1 MMDVDAKQ
9 IHEQKMRK
17 KGEHEAVIDGTSIN
31 LPAISS
37 GS

>member
-1 MMDVDAKQ
+1 MMDVEAKQ

-17 KGEHEAVIDGTSIN
+17 KGEHEAVIDETSIN